1 MGKQK
6 KETKHNSKQFAY
18 ARLPQIAQLV
28 LLVFSS
34 CSPEPRLVMLASLS
48 VRTSPTVFGL
58 FGQPMRFPEC
68 LASLVCSLILLSILL
83 DSDCPSCVVLPQKMY
98 FLELSSVPGRLT
110 DRHSVS

>member
-28 LLVFSS
+28 LSS

-48 VRTSPTVFGL
+48 VRTSPSVCGH
-58 FGQPMRFPEC
+58 PMRSPEC
-68 LASLVCSLILLSILL
+68 LAFLVCSLIVLSILI
-83 DSDCPSCVVLPQKMY
+83 DSDCPSCVVLPKKIY
-98 FLELSSVPGRLT
+98 FLESSSVPGRLT